1 MEEMQTDNKK
11 IFINLTNH
19 PSDEWSIE
27 QLLAAEKYGKV
38 IDVPFPNVPADA
50 GADDISTLCNIIVDK
65 VISYHP
71 AIVLCQG
78 EFTLAFRII
87 NRLMDNN
94 ITVVAACSERIA
106 IVNGNKKES
115 YFNFT
120 QFRAY
125 ER

>member
-1 MEEMQTDNKK
+1 MEEMQADNN

-19 PSDEWSIE
+19 PSNEWSNE

-38 IDVPFPNVPADA
+38 IDILFPNVPADA
-50 GADDISTLCNIIVDK
+50 GTDDIRELCDIMVDK
-65 VISYHP
+65 VMSYHP
-71 AIVLCQG
+71 VIVLCQG
-78 EFTLAFRII
+78 EFTLAFKII

-94 ITVVAACSERIA
+94 VMVVAACSERIA
-106 IVNGNKKES
+106 VVNGNKKES

-125 ER
+125 DR